1 MRTTRVCATGAD
13 IAFRTKPR
21 AAQSADNADSAR
33 LRDCPS
39 AWAADRRAAVI
50 SCGGE
55 QGLRGAQVEA
65 RTGSSPAAFARRAMR
80 ASNARFLASTSA
92 AKAALLIVFLT
103 RLLF

>member
-1 MRTTRVCATGAD
+1 MPGAGFPAIRLRTSALNSVHCGQT
-13 IAFRTKPR
+13 
-21 AAQSADNADSAR
+21 ADNADSAR